1 MQLDDDGIRR
11 DYPAVPLMGVGAII
25 IDAGRVL
32 LVKRG
37 KEPARGE
44 WSIPGGLV
52 RVGETLKEA
61 AIREA
66 LEETGL
72 TVLAEDLVE
81 LLERIF
87 YDADG
92 RVQYH
97 YVLADYQCRVI
108 AGEAAA
114 GSDALEARWFGS
126 DEITGAGLSQ
136 ITLSVILKAFDHVRA
151 KEISGPR

>member
-1 MQLDDDGIRR
+1 MPCDDDAITR

-25 IDAGRVL
+25 TDGSRVL
-32 LVKRG
+32 LIKRG

-52 RVGETLKEA
+52 RVGETLNEA
-61 AIREA
+61 VAREA

-72 TVLAEDLVE
+72 TVQAEDLVE

-87 YDADG
+87 YDVQG

-97 YVLADYQCRVI
+97 YVLADYQCRVLN
-108 AGEAAA
+108 GEPNA
-114 GSDALEARWFGS
+114 GSDALEARWFER
-126 DEITGAGLSQ
+126 DELRHMRLAPV
-136 ITLSVILKAFDHVRA
+136 TLSVILKALDGGNA
-151 KEISGPR
+151 